1 MVGPHPSGGRRDV
14 ASLAQGYTPGVRR
27 LEWASIATY
36 VVLVAWL
43 AIHLAPFVAGSPWLV
58 SSAALLAYLAADL
71 VSGLVHWAADSWG
84 SADLPVIGRALLRPF
99 REHHL
104 DPLAITRHD
113 FVEMNGNNC
122 LISIPTLAIALWV
135 APRPDG
141 SGSLFASSFLGALV
155 LGVLM
160 TNQFH
165 SWAHLEAPPGWVV
178 TLQRLNLVLPPAHH
192 ALHHTRPY
200 NTHYCIT
207 VGWMNWPLGW
217 MRFFPALEWCITACT
232 GALPRR
238 DDLGTRAAEAV
249 MAETMPTQ
257 VTVARTQH

>member
-1 MVGPHPSGGRRDV
+1 MAGPHPNQGRRDV
-14 ASLAQGYTPGVRR
+14 ASLVQGYTPAVRR

-36 VVLVAWL
+36 VVLLVWL
-43 AIHLAPFVAGSPWLV
+43 AIRLAPYVAGSPWLV
-58 SSAALLAYLAADL
+58 ASAALLAYLAADF
-71 VSGLVHWAADSWG
+71 VSGFVHWAADSWG
-84 SADLPVIGRALLRPF
+84 SPDLPVVGPAFLRPF

-122 LISIPTLAIALWV
+122 LISVPSLAIALWL
-135 APRPDG
+135 APQPGG
-141 SGSLFASSFLGALV
+141 SGSLFASSFLGFLV
-155 LGVLM
+155 LWVLM

-165 SWAHLEAPPGWVV
+165 AWSHVEDPRGWVAV
-178 TLQRLNLVLPPAHH
+178 LQRLHLVLPPSHH
-192 ALHHTRPY
+192 AIHHTRPY
-200 NTHYCIT
+200 NTHYSIT

-217 MRFFPALEWCITACT
+217 MRFYPALEWCITACT

-249 MAETMPTQ
+249 MAETMPAP
-257 VTVARTQH
+257 VTVARTQN

>member
-1 MVGPHPSGGRRDV
+1 MAGPHSNHGPRDV
-14 ASLAQGYTPGVRR
+14 ASLVRGYTPAVRR
-27 LEWASIATY
+27 LEWASIVIY
-36 VVLVAWL
+36 VVLVGWL
-43 AIHLAPFVAGSPWLV
+43 AIRLAPYVSGSPWLV
-58 SSAALLAYLAADL
+58 ASAALLAYLAADF

-84 SADLPVIGRALLRPF
+84 SPDLRLVGPAFLRPF

-122 LISIPTLAIALWV
+122 LISVPTLGIALWV
-135 APRPDG
+135 SPGTDG
-141 SGSLFASSFLGALV
+141 TGSLFVSSFLGALV
-155 LGVLM
+155 LWVLM

-165 SWAHLEAPPGWVV
+165 SWAHLKAPRGWVAA
-178 TLQRLNLVLPPAHH
+178 LQRLHLVLPPAHH
-192 ALHHTRPY
+192 AIHHTRPY
-200 NTHYCIT
+200 NTHYSIT

-217 MRFFPALEWCITACT
+217 MRFYPALEWCITACT

-249 MAETMPTQ
+249 MAETMPAP
-257 VTVARTQH
+257 VTVARTQN